1 MAGFLKIASFAL
13 LVSNTH
19 GSGSWEGEF
28 EDEESGSWI
37 GSGSQ
42 EGECDD
48 GYDYDGTSCVDVDEC
63 TDGVDN
69 CDANAACTNTVGNFT
84 CACNSGYTGDGT
96 SCTPVPVGSTVT
108 HKWTA
113 TPYSP
118 VVCPT
123 PDTCGAQSP
132 RTRTVTC
139 QATTTDADG
148 GVTRADAAEAACTE
162 TKPAESDACPIP
174 AEGDAC
180 DDGDAETMNDACD
193 ASAACAGK
201 VTLKAAVTFTMDTS
215 DLDIPEAG
223 EDVDASPLATAVKGS
238 LVTALA
244 SAMTGLTADDITIL
258 SLSTARRRRRRLQTG
273 LAVDY
278 KIEVPAAEAT
288 TAVKEAAT
296 TAAEAI
302 TTVTIPAAA
311 TVSGTDITPTVTA
324 TAEAFVSYSYVK
336 TAGTCPSAACS
347 DACDA
352 TEVTAADAYACHADG
367 VAEADSTNC
376 DGAGLTAPTSATVCC
391 AAADTDTCIAAPSPE
406 PEPEPEPTPDP
417 DPDPDPV
424 IVLDRG
430 QQSAAPVAGP
440 AATFVAALLS
450 ALLL

>member
-1 MAGFLKIASFAL
+1 VAEVTEVTEACAVSADCSFTAGDPSTCDSAGGCTYTAPVASSATGCAYTAP
-13 LVSNTH
+13 VAAVADTGCVYTAAVDDS
-19 GSGSWEGEF
+19 
-28 EDEESGSWI
+28 ESGS
-37 GSGSQ
+37 GVGGEDDQ
-42 EGECDD
+42 E
-48 GYDYDGTSCVDVDEC
+48 
-63 TDGVDN
+63 
-69 CDANAACTNTVGNFT
+69 
-84 CACNSGYTGDGT
+84 
-96 SCTPVPVGSTVT
+96 PTVT
-108 HKWTA
+108 HQWIATA
-113 TPYSP
+113 YSP
-118 VVCPT
+118 LVCPT

-148 GVTRADAAEAACTE
+148 GVTRADAADAACTE
-162 TKPAESDACPIP
+162 TQPAESDPCPTP

-180 DDGDAETMNDACD
+180 DDDDAETMNDACD

-223 EDVDASPLATAVKGS
+223 EDVDASPLATAIKGS

-311 TVSGTDITPTVTA
+311 TVSGAEITPTVTA

-391 AAADTDTCIAAPSPE
+391 AAADADTCIAAPSPE
-406 PEPEPEPTPDP
+406 PEPEPTP

-424 IVLDRG
+424 IVLRG

>member
-1 MAGFLKIASFAL
+1 MFGERLLGVAVLLSTYPAGTRAQTL
-13 LVSNTH
+13 TH
-19 GSGSWEGEF
+19 
-28 EDEESGSWI
+28 
-37 GSGSQ
+37 
-42 EGECDD
+42 
-48 GYDYDGTSCVDVDEC
+48 
-63 TDGVDN
+63 
-69 CDANAACTNTVGNFT
+69 
-84 CACNSGYTGDGT
+84 
-96 SCTPVPVGSTVT
+96 
-108 HKWTA
+108 HWTA
-113 TPYSP
+113 TAYSP
-118 VVCPT
+118 LVCPT
-123 PDTCGAQSP
+123 PATCSAQSP

-139 QATTTDADG
+139 QSAIANAVTG
-148 GVTRADAAEAACTE
+148 EVTRATAPDAECRHLRQPTE
-162 TKPAESDACPIP
+162 SHACPTP

-180 DDGDAETMNDACD
+180 DDGNDETMNDVCG

-201 VTLKAAVTFTMDTS
+201 VTLKAAVTFAMGAVALAELALPAS
-215 DLDIPEAG
+215 DASAAEI
-223 EDVDASPLATAVKGS
+223 DASPLATAVKDS
-238 LVTALA
+238 LQTALVG
-244 SAMTGLTADDITIL
+244 SMPGLTGRAADITIL
-258 SLSTARRRRRRLQTG
+258 SLSTARRRRLQTG
-273 LAVDY
+273 SGLEVDY
-278 KIEVPAAEAT
+278 KIEVPAAQAT

-302 TTVTIPAAA
+302 TSVAIPAAA